1 LGKQTARY
9 ADFGKYDV
17 ETMQAVPVLYQSG
30 YLTISGYNNEESI
43 FTLDYPNAEVRA
55 SFAESLTEKYLRVP
69 DQNLSAFIVNFMAAI
84 YKGKVDDMMN
94 ALKPFMVS
102 IPYDLITKNE
112 NENYYQT
119 VIHLVFTMMGLQCRS
134 EVRTADGRI
143 DTLVETSNFV
153 YCFEFKLDGTAQ
165 AALNQIDSKDYLL
178 PWQDS
183 GKKLIKVGVNFDREK
198 RNIGE
203 WQVRV

>member
-1 LGKQTARY
+1 
-9 ADFGKYDV
+9 V

-43 FTLDYPNAEVRA
+43 FTLDYPNVEVRA

-69 DQNLSAFIVNFMAAI
+69 EQNLSAFIVNFMAAI

-94 ALKPFMVS
+94 ALKPFMAS

-119 VIHLVFTMMGLQCRS
+119 VIHLVFTMLGLQCRS

-178 PWQDS
+178 QWQDS
-183 GKKLIKVGVNFDREK
+183 GKKLFKVGVNFGREK

-203 WQVRV
+203 WKVRG